1 MDSGEIII
9 NILASAIAVE
19 YMGHGLEKK
28 YTGWR
33 HWLLFVGACAV
44 YFLLVTTFNFF
55 SVFEGVL
62 CIFYGAALTL
72 YGVLGLKGSLYDKV
86 FLSLMWVI
94 NVLFGTFIVWGF
106 LCAFSGKNI
115 TEILFHT
122 DKKTVFFASLA
133 AGAVK
138 FFIGRIILRLYHRRE
153 DTARKE
159 DWLLAIV
166 LFLILCLSLNM
177 VRLEFFLTVKYNR
190 YAWLTCLLMVWF
202 VGILLLERLSQKLE
216 VYRRQKMELEF
227 QRKMTREINHW
238 RHDMNGKLETMYHL
252 QQNKQYDELE
262 RVLKEICK
270 EYEKLPEL
278 AQTTC
283 CSGLNAVLK
292 KALSLCQNNGIRF
305 SYAVLGKPDIID
317 NLDMESL
324 MWNLF
329 SNGIEACQQVEGA
342 RNLNVIL
349 CAKDGGLHIHL
360 ENTISDSVLKNN
372 PRLLSSKADKL
383 SHGFGM
389 QTIYAILDKYHGE
402 YLCKE
407 ENGLFIQE
415 LYLQRIM

>member
-1 MDSGEIII
+1 M
-9 NILASAIAVE
+9 
-19 YMGHGLEKK
+19 
-28 YTGWR
+28 
-33 HWLLFVGACAV
+33 
-44 YFLLVTTFNFF
+44 
-55 SVFEGVL
+55 
-62 CIFYGAALTL
+62 
-72 YGVLGLKGSLYDKV
+72 
-86 FLSLMWVI
+86 
-94 NVLFGTFIVWGF
+94 
-106 LCAFSGKNI
+106 
-115 TEILFHT
+115 
-122 DKKTVFFASLA
+122 
-133 AGAVK
+133 
-138 FFIGRIILRLYHRRE
+138 
-153 DTARKE
+153 
-159 DWLLAIV
+159 
-166 LFLILCLSLNM
+166 
-177 VRLEFFLTVKYNR
+177 
-190 YAWLTCLLMVWF
+190 
-202 VGILLLERLSQKLE
+202 GILLLERLSQKLE

-292 KALSLCQNNGIRF
+292 KALSLCQKSGIHF
-305 SYAVLGKPDIID
+305 SYVVLGKPDIID